1 MFDQGKYRWAFLF
14 FVINV
19 VSIAPVFCK
28 NPDRF
33 DGKEK
38 INSDGFK
45 TKDFLCDVT
54 NQSVEYLNNI
64 GKKAFKKLYARSKL
78 GEINCLVSP
87 VKGHV
92 LKVGHHVICL
102 DGKKAIGIPIK
113 KNESYEKI
121 ANKIYSACEIIPE
134 KTLLGMLKNTSK
146 ADETIPMLIKKIFE
160 KKNVKQGEAIPM
172 LIKKNFQKKNVKQ
185 DQEEN
190 KQQESKQKDSMK
202 NKEDKK
208 NTGEKSNTGKLNN
221 KNRFAPNITISKVE
235 KNTID
240 IDGKEVECFTC
251 TKKIA
256 NKSIKRRLVRT
267 NQESVFGFMFK
278 NKKNKWVY
286 YVELFGGTKG
296 DLITEAGWKAK
307 CKKLINT
314 HDARTSL
321 NEQITWRTKGENHHK
336 NDDKKNDYR
345 KEIDDRLKQRNDYRK
360 DMDDYIGNKNA
371 YRNDT
376 DDYFIQNPINGPD
389 QDLFRQKRFD
399 DIT

>member
-38 INSDGFK
+38 INSDDFK

-54 NQSVEYLNNI
+54 NQNVEYLNNI

-78 GEINCLVSP
+78 GEINFLVSP

-92 LKVGHHVICL
+92 LNVGPHVICL

-113 KNESYEKI
+113 KKESYEKM

-160 KKNVKQGEAIPM
+160 KKNVKQG
-172 LIKKNFQKKNVKQ
+172 
-185 DQEEN
+185 QEEN
-190 KQQESKQKDSMK
+190 KQQESNQKDRIK
-202 NKEDKK
+202 NKEKTK
-208 NTGEKSNTGKLNN
+208 NTEEKSNTGKVNN

-251 TKKIA
+251 TKKIVTKA
-256 NKSIKRRLVRT
+256 IKRRLVRKSE
-267 NQESVFGFMFK
+267 ESVFGFMFK

-307 CKKLINT
+307 YRKLINT

-321 NEQITWRTKGENHHK
+321 NEQITWRTKGDDGNN
-336 NDDKKNDYR
+336 NDQKKNDYR
-345 KEIDDRLKQRNDYRK
+345 NDMK
-360 DMDDYIGNKNA
+360 
-371 YRNDT
+371 
-376 DDYFIQNPINGPD
+376 DYFIENPINSPD

-399 DIT
+399 DIA